1 MNKQGKI
8 TLGIGIRLTG
18 VMFMSLALPFMIEQ
32 APPTI
37 AFYTFALGGLLLT
50 IGSRI
55 E

>member
-1 MNKQGKI
+1 MNKNSKI
-8 TLGIGIRLTG
+8 TAGTGIRLAG

-37 AFYTFALGGLLLT
+37 AFYAFAFGGLLLT